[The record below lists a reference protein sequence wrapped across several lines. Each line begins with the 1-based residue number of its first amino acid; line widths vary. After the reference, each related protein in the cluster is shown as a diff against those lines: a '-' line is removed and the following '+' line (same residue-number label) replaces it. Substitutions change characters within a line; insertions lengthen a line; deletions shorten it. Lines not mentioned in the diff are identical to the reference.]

1 VAERIAL
8 GIEYDGRGFCGWQT
22 QPGGCAIQD
31 HVERALAE
39 IHGVPVHTVTAGR
52 TDAGVHALGQVVHFD
67 ALNARPESAWVKG
80 VNAHLPT
87 GISVLWA
94 KPVPSNFDARHRAL
108 ERAYR
113 YVLLNRPARPA
124 MLAGR
129 VGWVHGALDDRAM
142 AEAASRLLG
151 VHDFSAFRAAECQAR
166 SPIRELRRASL
177 TRQGE
182 FLCFEFRAN
191 AFLHHQI
198 RNMVGA
204 LVWVGLGRRPVEW
217 VSEVLESRNRSLGA
231 ATFAPDGLY
240 LVEVRYDASLALP
253 EPSTTMPFFPPHP
266 PLQPPDRPNP
276 P

>member
-1 VAERIAL
+1 MDRNFKL
-8 GIEYDGRGFCGWQT
+8 TIEYDGSAYGGWQRQKDPNT
-22 QPGGCAIQD
+22 LQGIL
-31 HVERALAE
+31 ERAIEDLTGS
-39 IHGVPVHTVTAGR
+39 HVNLTGSGR
-52 TDAGVHALGQVVHFD
+52 TDAGVHALGQVIHFD
-67 ALNARPESAWVKG
+67 ARNARPESAWVKG
-80 VNAHLPT
+80 VNSYLPT

-94 KPVPSNFDARHRAL
+94 KAVPSTFDARRCAL

-113 YVLLNRPARPA
+113 YVLLNRPVRPA

-129 VGWVHGALDDRAM
+129 VGWVHGSLDDGAM

-151 VHDFSAFRAAECQAR
+151 IHDFSAFRAAECQAR
-166 SPIRELRRASL
+166 SPVRELRRASL
-177 TRQGE
+177 TRQDE

-217 VSEVLESRNRSLGA
+217 VSEVLDSRDRSLGA

-240 LVEVRYDASLALP
+240 LAEVRYDASFALP
-253 EPSTTMPFFPPHP
+253 EPSAMPFFPFQSPT
-266 PLQPPDRPNP
+266 QA
-276 P
+276 